1 MTTGGGDGGGTGDG
15 GVTRT
20 PLTPEEKTLKLKEQ
34 ARINESLKEQLKIIN
49 ELRSELEKLTKGTAE
64 YLDKSRELEAA
75 ELSKLKIDLRVV
87 EVLQELYGETEEY
100 TAKIAD
106 LTQKIKDQKDKLEEL
121 GETLRNFNSSM
132 AMGTQAGNQ
141 LATSIGITSSRL
153 SEFFESL
160 QKGKFNLDGF
170 KEGLK
175 DSFTGA
181 KIGTSAINTYIDSN
195 IELFATLQTVNSELN
210 KSFTPEYANRIINST
225 NSIEVS
231 LRRYNIGFDES
242 AKAVETLNNN
252 MSDFANLTDNQIE
265 TLATDSALMTKFG
278 ISNEDYAS
286 SIQEMTKG
294 FGDSIEAAQ
303 ENMREMRSFS
313 GAIGKSTKEVMADF
327 GKVQSFLA
335 QYGSNYENIFRR
347 MEVITRKTGV
357 AIQDLQSVAEGFD
370 QFDGASQSVGKLN
383 ALLGGPFLN
392 TIDMINT
399 EDPAE
404 QIMKIK
410 LAFDAAGRSVNSM
423 TRRELQAFASS
434 IPGING
440 DINKM
445 KMLFGQLDQGVLDSA
460 DSINS
465 FIEGSDDSTEML
477 KTQAELTMTLKDTFD
492 AIKKMIAE
500 NGPLI
505 QSLMT
510 TLQSGLQGIA
520 TLGENIRNVMFD
532 LGKIFSKV
540 LDFPLKIAGE
550 LTELFGPKF
559 LSKIPGLGILIGVI
573 SGLSRLASG
582 DLIGAAGELASGIA
596 GGFGLTALSVGIDA
610 ALLGSDIAGYTGAG
624 GSLNIG
630 GRKETEMAVAGYTG
644 ASGSLNIGGRKETE
658 MAVGGI
664 VTREVNNVTIGERGR
679 EAVIPLED
687 GKDYLVDPLAKAV
700 QQVGGGGFGG
710 TPNINLT
717 VMLEGRELRAFV
729 KNVIVENLNPL
740 K

>member
-1 MTTGGGDGGGTGDG
+1 
-15 GVTRT
+15 
-20 PLTPEEKTLKLKEQ
+20 
-34 ARINESLKEQLKIIN
+34 
-49 ELRSELEKLTKGTAE
+49 
-64 YLDKSRELEAA
+64 
-75 ELSKLKIDLRVV
+75 
-87 EVLQELYGETEEY
+87 
-100 TAKIAD
+100 
-106 LTQKIKDQKDKLEEL
+106 
-121 GETLRNFNSSM
+121 
-132 AMGTQAGNQ
+132 
-141 LATSIGITSSRL
+141 
-153 SEFFESL
+153 
-160 QKGKFNLDGF
+160 
-170 KEGLK
+170 
-175 DSFTGA
+175 
-181 KIGTSAINTYIDSN
+181 
-195 IELFATLQTVNSELN
+195 
-210 KSFTPEYANRIINST
+210 
-225 NSIEVS
+225 
-231 LRRYNIGFDES
+231 
-242 AKAVETLNNN
+242 

-265 TLATDSALMTKFG
+265 TLASDSALMTKFG

-335 QYGSNYENIFRR
+335 QYGSNYENIFRK

-357 AIQDLQSVAEGFD
+357 AIEDLQSIAQGFD
-370 QFDGASQSVGKLN
+370 QFEGAATAVGKFN

-392 TIDMINT
+392 TIDMLNT

-404 QIMKIK
+404 QILK
-410 LAFDAAGRSVNSM
+410 LKQAFDSAGKSVNSM

-520 TLGENIRNVMFD
+520 NLGENIGNVMFD

-540 LDFPLKIAGE
+540 LDFPLKISGE
-550 LTELFGPKF
+550 LAELFGPKF

-624 GSLNIG
+624 GSLNVNYG
-630 GRKETEMAVAGYTG
+630 GGK
-644 ASGSLNIGGRKETE
+644 KETE

-687 GKDYLVDPLAKAV
+687 GKDYLVDPLSKAV
-700 QQVGGGGFGG
+700 AKVGGGGFGG